1 MKIRDL
7 VEADYPDWLKL
18 YEAYADHYEMA
29 LTPSGLETTWTWLM
43 DDAHPVTGIV
53 AETDAGLVGLA
64 QFRAMPNPLR
74 GHEIGFLDDLV
85 VLPHRRGAGV
95 ADALLAAL
103 KKQGKQNG
111 WRMIRWITRDNNY
124 RARAVYDRSAT
135 KTDWN
140 VYEMDCE

>member
-85 VLPHRRGAGV
+85 VSSANIRTMHAYTITGGVEVHFGAWRRRYYPY
-95 ADALLAAL
+95 
-103 KKQGKQNG
+103 Q
-111 WRMIRWITRDNNY
+111 
-124 RARAVYDRSAT
+124 
-135 KTDWN
+135 
-140 VYEMDCE
+140 